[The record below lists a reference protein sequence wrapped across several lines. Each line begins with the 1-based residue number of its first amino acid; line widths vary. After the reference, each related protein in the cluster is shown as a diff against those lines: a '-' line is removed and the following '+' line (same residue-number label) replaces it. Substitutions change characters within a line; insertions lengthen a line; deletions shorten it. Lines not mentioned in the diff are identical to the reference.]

1 MPTHSED
8 EPVSKPVLAA
18 LAAIAL
24 SACAGK
30 QPGMMVEQGY
40 QRGALGVAALGRG
53 DWAAAET
60 RLGELRGIRSD
71 DPARLIN
78 LGKVYAET
86 GRVGDAVTV
95 WRLALASDRH
105 FEVVTAR
112 GRIVSTERLAREALA
127 RYQPLPRTAA
137 R

>member
-1 MPTHSED
+1 MT
-8 EPVSKPVLAA
+8 A

-30 QPGMMVEQGY
+30 QSGMIVEQGY
-40 QRGALGVAALGRG
+40 QRGSLGVAAIDRG

-60 RLGELRGIRSD
+60 QLSELRGLRSD

-86 GRVGDAVTV
+86 GRLDDAVTV
-95 WRLALASDRH
+95 WRLALASKRQFD
-105 FEVVTAR
+105 VVTAE
-112 GRIVSTERLAREALA
+112 GRVVSTDRLAREALA
-127 RYQPLPRTAA
+127 RYRPALRTAG

>member
-1 MPTHSED
+1 MRKSA
-8 EPVSKPVLAA
+8 LAA

-30 QPGMMVEQGY
+30 QPGMVVEQGY
-40 QRGALGVAALGRG
+40 QRGALGVAAIDRG
-53 DWAAAET
+53 DWTAAEA
-60 RLGELRGIRSD
+60 RLGELRGLRSD

-86 GRVGDAVTV
+86 GRVSDALTV
-95 WRLALASDRH
+95 WRLALASKRH
-105 FEVVTAR
+105 FEVVTAE
-112 GRIVSTERLAREALA
+112 GRVVSTDQLAREALA
-127 RYQPLPRTAA
+127 RYQAPVRTAA

>member
-1 MPTHSED
+1 MKNSA
-8 EPVSKPVLAA
+8 LAA

-24 SACAGK
+24 SACAGN

-40 QRGALGVAALGRG
+40 QRGALGVAAIDRG

-60 RLGELRGIRSD
+60 QLSELRGVRSD

-78 LGKVYAET
+78 LGKIYAET

-95 WRLALASDRH
+95 WKLALASKRQ
-105 FEVVTAR
+105 FEVVTAN
-112 GRIVSTERLAREALA
+112 GRIASTDQLAREALA
-127 RYQPLPRTAA
+127 RYQPALQTAA

>member
-1 MPTHSED
+1 MKYPAFI
-8 EPVSKPVLAA
+8 LAA
-18 LAAIAL
+18 ALL
-24 SACAGK
+24 SACASNQQGLL
-30 QPGMMVEQGY
+30 VEQGY
-40 QRGALGVAALGRG
+40 ERGALGVAAIDRG
-53 DWAAAET
+53 DWGAAEAQ
-60 RLGELRGIRSD
+60 LAELRGIKAD

-105 FEVVTAR
+105 FEVVTGE
-112 GRIVSTERLAREALA
+112 GRVISTDQLAREALA
-127 RYQPLPRTAA
+127 RYQPAVETAA

>member
-1 MPTHSED
+1 MRKSA
-8 EPVSKPVLAA
+8 LAA

-40 QRGALGVAALGRG
+40 QRGALGVAAIDRG
-53 DWAAAET
+53 NWAAAET
-60 RLGELRGIRSD
+60 QLSELRGLRSD

-78 LGKVYAET
+78 LGRVYAET
-86 GRVGDAVTV
+86 GRVEEAVTV
-95 WRLALASDRH
+95 WRLALASKRQ
-105 FEVVTAR
+105 FEVVTGE
-112 GRIVSTERLAREALA
+112 GRIVSTDQLAREALA
-127 RYQPLPRTAA
+127 RYQPALQTAA

>member
-1 MPTHSED
+1 MWISA
-8 EPVSKPVLAA
+8 LAA

-40 QRGALGVAALGRG
+40 QRGALGVAAIDRG
-53 DWAAAET
+53 DWAAAEVQ
-60 RLGELRGIRSD
+60 LSEVRGIRSD

-86 GRVGDAVTV
+86 GRVGDAITV
-95 WRLALASDRH
+95 WNLALASNRH
-105 FEVVTAR
+105 FEVVTAE
-112 GRIVSTERLAREALA
+112 GRIVSTDQLAREALA
-127 RYQPLPRTAA
+127 RVQPPVETAA

>member
-1 MPTHSED
+1 MRKSALT
-8 EPVSKPVLAA
+8 VLT
-18 LAAIAL
+18 AIAL
-24 SACAGK
+24 SACASNQ

-40 QRGALGVAALGRG
+40 QRGALGVAAIDRG

-60 RLGELRGIRSD
+60 QLSELRGMRSD

-95 WRLALASDRH
+95 WQLALASKRQC
-105 FEVVTAR
+105 EVVTAE
-112 GRIVSTERLAREALA
+112 GRVVTTDQLAREALA
-127 RYQPLPRTAA
+127 LYQSALQTAA

>member
-1 MPTHSED
+1 MG
-8 EPVSKPVLAA
+8 KFALAA

-30 QPGMMVEQGY
+30 QPGLTVEQGY
-40 QRGALGVAALGRG
+40 QRGALGVAAIDRG
-53 DWAAAET
+53 DWTAAET
-60 RLGELRGIRSD
+60 QLSELRGLRSD

-86 GRVGDAVTV
+86 GRVEDAVTV
-95 WRLALASDRH
+95 WQLALASKRQ
-105 FEVVTAR
+105 FEVVTEQ
-112 GRIVSTERLAREALA
+112 GRVVSTDQLAREALA
-127 RYQPLPRTAA
+127 YYRPALRTAA